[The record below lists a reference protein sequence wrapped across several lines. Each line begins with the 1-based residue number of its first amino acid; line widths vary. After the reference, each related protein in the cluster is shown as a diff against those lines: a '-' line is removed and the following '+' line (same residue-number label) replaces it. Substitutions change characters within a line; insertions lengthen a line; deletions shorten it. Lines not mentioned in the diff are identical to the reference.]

1 MARTDPQV
9 NFRIPAELKDKLDN
23 AAKENGRTLTA
34 ELILRLEMTFEQDD
48 QVKDLL
54 ERVLKLEDNVAALE
68 QDQFENDRRLNGL
81 EGRY

>member
-1 MARTDPQV
+1 MQISFAII
-9 NFRIPAELKDKLDN
+9 RIPAELKDKLDN
-23 AAKENGRTLTA
+23 AAKENGKTLTA

-54 ERVLKLEDNVAALE
+54 ERVDRLENVIDGLE
-68 QDQFENDRRLNGL
+68 YDQRENDRRLNNL

>member
-34 ELILRLEMTFEQDD
+34 ELILRLEMTFEHDD
-48 QVKDLL
+48 QIKDLIGRIEWL
-54 ERVLKLEDNVAALE
+54 ENAVDGL
-68 QDQFENDRRLNGL
+68 QFESSDYASRISNL

>member
-48 QVKDLL
+48 KMQDLL
-54 ERVLKLEDNVAALE
+54 ARVARLEDDVAALE
-68 QDQFENDRRLNGL
+68 DDQVNNDRRLNNL

>member
-48 QVKDLL
+48 KMQDLL
-54 ERVLKLEDNVAALE
+54 ARVARLEDDVAALE
-68 QDQFENDRRLNGL
+68 GDQVNNDRRLNNL

>member
-9 NFRIPAELKDKLDN
+9 NFRIPAELKDKLDQ
-23 AAKENGRTLTA
+23 AAKDNGRTLTA

-48 QVKDLL
+48 HLQDLVDRI
-54 ERVLKLEDNVAALE
+54 EKLEEAIDSIE
-68 QDQFENDRRLNGL
+68 YYQNDHGRRIDAL

>member
-1 MARTDPQV
+1 MQISFAII
-9 NFRIPAELKDKLDN
+9 RIPAELKDKLDN

-54 ERVLKLEDNVAALE
+54 ERVDRLENVIDGLE
-68 QDQFENDRRLNGL
+68 YDQRENDRRLNNL

>member
-34 ELILRLEMTFEQDD
+34 ELILRLEMTFEHDDHIQDLID
-48 QVKDLL
+48 RI
-54 ERVLKLEDNVAALE
+54 EKLEDTVSDLE
-68 QDQFENDRRLNGL
+68 YHANDHSRRIDNL